1 MEMSFATQ
9 EDVFNVIEPVLHG
22 LFKEFTD
29 WKITIYHFLE
39 YLIKKL
45 F

>member
-1 MEMSFATQ
+1 MSFATQ

-22 LFKEFTD
+22 LFKEFTN
-29 WKITIYHFLE
+29 WEITNMPFPE